1 MAIRLF
7 STVNLYDFQI
17 LYGNLFSTHVTC
29 HALAL
34 VDTGRRG
41 ACTHGTSLT
50 VNRTSTVSFLQSVL
64 IVTLD
69 RTCKAFTLAGTA
81 DINTVAYCE
90 GVCLYD
96 IAYVQGCTVCQTKF
110 LQRLLGKQ
118 RLPLRSDPASA
129 W

>member
-1 MAIRLF
+1 MFPPSLRFHAVSDDNNSALDARDRTLDGNQVIF
-7 STVNLYDFQI
+7 TVNLYDFQI

-34 VDTGRRG
+34 VDAGRRG

-69 RTCKAFTLAGTA
+69 RTCKTFTLAGTA

-96 IAYVQGCTVCQTKF
+96 IAYVQG
-110 LQRLLGKQ
+110 
-118 RLPLRSDPASA
+118 